1 MHRVLILY
9 FALFSGEATLMAV
22 GADAPTKILKFSPNY
37 QIFTSNAPL
46 VQIIRTSLSTEL

>member
-1 MHRVLILY
+1 MLKG
-9 FALFSGEATLMAV
+9 SGEATLMAV
-22 GADAPTKILKFSPNY
+22 GADAPTKILKFSSNY